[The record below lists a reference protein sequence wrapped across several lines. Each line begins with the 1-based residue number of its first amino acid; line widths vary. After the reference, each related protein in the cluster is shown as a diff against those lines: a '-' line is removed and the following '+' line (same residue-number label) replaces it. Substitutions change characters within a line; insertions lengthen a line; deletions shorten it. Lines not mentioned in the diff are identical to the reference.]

1 MVRTPP
7 ERDTREPGLRGWPSL
22 YQVTE
27 GAGLPATLQS
37 RVRVSPWRPV
47 VVGGRE
53 TLGGAVEG
61 GGREGGREGR
71 EGREGGKG
79 KEERGGG
86 GESKEDTKG

>member
-61 GGREGGREGR
+61 GGREGREGR
-71 EGREGGKG
+71 ERRRGK
-79 KEERGGG
+79 GGG
-86 GESKEDTKG
+86 GIKGRH